1 MFVLVAQE
9 DSSSSRF
16 ELRIFRGTAS
26 YISVCWHS
34 IIPWGL
40 QTVLVHSNSWKPPV
54 SCLQF
59 WGLFLLVTPKKVP
72 FQL

>member
-1 MFVLVAQE
+1 MFVFVAQE
-9 DSSSSRF
+9 DSSSCKF
-16 ELRIFRGTAS
+16 KLRIFRGTAS

-40 QTVLVHSNSWKPPV
+40 ENVPVHSKSWKPLV

-59 WGLFLLVTPKKVP
+59 WGLFLLVSPKKVP